1 MTPKR
6 KKEINLGFNAQTKY
20 LISRYRILKALEH
33 ASRKFA
39 KNMDKEVKEELNN
52 DLTLAKTLF
61 IEYAYETHENRLI
74 SEEDFLRSN
83 PLAIQSSLYRVL
95 KENDMLEEAVAELV
109 YKELNK
115 GNEINPD
122 IIEDYTAHLRYY
134 LSHPEVVKE
143 YKIN

>member
-74 SEEDFLRSN
+74 SEEDFLLSN

-115 GNEINPD
+115 GKETDLNV
-122 IIEDYTAHLRYY
+122 IENYAGYLRYY
-134 LSHPEVVKE
+134 LSHPEIAKE
-143 YKIN
+143 FKII